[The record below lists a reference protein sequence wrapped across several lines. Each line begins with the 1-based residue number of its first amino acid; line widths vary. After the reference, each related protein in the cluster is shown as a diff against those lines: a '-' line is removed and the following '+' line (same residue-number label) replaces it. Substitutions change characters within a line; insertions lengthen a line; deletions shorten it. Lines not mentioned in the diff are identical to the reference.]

1 MSLQHAADAS
11 STPRLAVMPRPPRI
25 PSPTTPGLPR
35 MPPAHSGPHADECQ
49 SLDLLAES
57 QGFLP
62 SPPCLLSSVAT
73 PTPASSLPSARRR
86 HVAASPVP
94 SGPPLLRGAPLCQML
109 TVRARTSSTSRISG
123 DVIRSSPG
131 SSPPSARLSSVAAA
145 PDPVVPP
152 PDVTAVSASESPVCH
167 HTRSRAAAGHSCLPP
182 PSLMPSS
189 VHPAQAA
196 SSPVSLSAAGAL
208 EPAVTSDGSRCY
220 KTELEPAVTRRNARP
235 LPIQVPSDKY
245 HASFHAHEQHNCLPP
260 TDNKAQGKH

>member
-1 MSLQHAADAS
+1 MSLQPAADAS
-11 STPRLAVMPRPPRI
+11 STPRLPVMRRPPRI

-49 SLDLLAES
+49 SLDLLAEG

-86 HVAASPVP
+86 HVAASPIP

-109 TVRARTSSTSRISG
+109 TVLRARTSSTSRISG
-123 DVIRSSPG
+123 DVFRSSPG

-145 PDPVVPP
+145 PDPVVPS

-196 SSPVSLSAAGAL
+196 SSPVSPSAAGAL
-208 EPAVTSDGSRCY
+208 EPVVTSDG
-220 KTELEPAVTRRNARP
+220 TEQEASAIIAKSCTLQGTDFRMLFKRQDRRNRAT
-235 LPIQVPSDKY
+235 K
-245 HASFHAHEQHNCLPP
+245 C
-260 TDNKAQGKH
+260 GC